1 MALDV
6 SDPSTS
12 SGATSQI
19 LSAEPWSTS
28 SSKPSIQQR
37 TLKSSIGCSGVGLHS
52 GVRVAMKLHPAP
64 VNTGI
69 VFKRIDL
76 VGGGAEIP
84 ARWDHI
90 ADSRMCTVIAAE
102 NGVSVATVEHLMAAF
117 YGMGIDNALI
127 ELNGPEVPAM
137 DGSAAP
143 FIFLIECAGVVD
155 QPLPRKV
162 LRVLRPV
169 IYRNG
174 TKEVALVPTKT
185 GLSIDFEIDFA
196 APAVGR
202 QSCSFEIGR
211 DVFKTEI
218 SKART
223 FGFLADV
230 TALREAGLA
239 RGGSLE
245 NAIVVDG
252 DRVLNEDGLR
262 HTDEFVRHKALDAV
276 GDLYLTGYRI
286 IGAFRGVCSSHA
298 DTANLLRLLFA
309 EQSNWEL
316 IDTPESEAVCP
327 VEVWSTTERHAAL
340 G

>member
-1 MALDV
+1 MAFDV

-12 SGATSQI
+12 TGAIFQS
-19 LSAEPWSTS
+19 LSEDAIQATPQ
-28 SSKPSIQQR
+28 KASIQQR

-64 VNTGI
+64 INTGI
-69 VFKRIDL
+69 IFKRIDL
-76 VGGGAEIP
+76 VGGGSEIP

-90 ADSRMCTVIAAE
+90 ADSRMCTVLAAK

-127 ELNGPEVPAM
+127 ELNGPEIPAM

-155 QPLPRKV
+155 QSAPRKV
-162 LRVLRPV
+162 LRVLKPV
-169 IYRNG
+169 VYRNG
-174 TKEVALVPTKT
+174 ANEVGLSPAET
-185 GLSIDFEIDFA
+185 GLSVDFDINFA

-211 DVFKTEI
+211 DVFKAEI

-223 FGFLADV
+223 FGFLSDV

-262 HTDEFVRHKALDAV
+262 HTDEFVRHKALDAI
-276 GDLYLTGYRI
+276 GDLYLTGHRL
-286 IGAFRGVCSSHA
+286 IGAFHGVCSSHA
-298 DTANLLRLLFA
+298 DTANLLRLLFKDH
-309 EQSNWEL
+309 SNWEL
-316 IDTPESEAVCP
+316 IDAPESEAVCP
-327 VEVWSTTERHAAL
+327 VESFDIPARKAAL